1 MEDTQG
7 TEIKAAIILLE
18 NISKKL
24 DSISEYIEF
33 RKREELYKRE
43 LDRYYPRGKLLLEE
57 KEGFENRIR
66 LSREPKSNWNYKNRA
81 AFKKPPHN

>member
-66 LSREPKSNWNYKNRA
+66 LSREPKSN
-81 AFKKPPHN
+81 